1 MNTKNGDEFIG
12 DNLRIV
18 FTDRTGDIMGSFN
31 TRPSQYLNVDNIHKN
46 PIVLKYI
53 REKKINT
60 ILD

>member
-1 MNTKNGDEFIG
+1 MFVPDVVIQLIANNE
-12 DNLRIV
+12 L
-18 FTDRTGDIMGSFN
+18 
-31 TRPSQYLNVDNIHKN
+31 PSQYLNVDNIHKN